1 MYTSS
6 VGQTKMNL
14 DNGMDKN
21 MSSVNLSTDYGNQNL
36 PFYSNT
42 ASGFAPLPS
51 PSSMTSSPNTPML
64 SPVRHSFS
72 QPHQARHYSMPVAS
86 TGSSSIP
93 RYGYRNSFDMMSI
106 QNDRPQIGPVH
117 PHMIPEVNVYYNEAR
132 IKSENDHDHESIN
145 QKQQQQQQSQQQS
158 GFTSS
163 PNIGQLL
170 NPVHPL
176 NKNPN
181 PLQTGSDNNTLFQ
194 SMGIPDN
201 TNSAY
206 PNYSSMNN
214 RSSFEGKLP
223 SIPDDGMLRNST
235 NTTGGGGGS
244 GYGGY
249 DSFYN
254 QRQQPLANTHSVSDS
269 IIPMFRNGIVHPS
282 MYDEIQTYGNDRPE
296 LGMEPL
302 MLK

>member
-1 MYTSS
+1 
-6 VGQTKMNL
+6 
-14 DNGMDKN
+14 
-21 MSSVNLSTDYGNQNL
+21 
-36 PFYSNT
+36 
-42 ASGFAPLPS
+42 
-51 PSSMTSSPNTPML
+51 
-64 SPVRHSFS
+64 
-72 QPHQARHYSMPVAS
+72 
-86 TGSSSIP
+86 
-93 RYGYRNSFDMMSI
+93 
-106 QNDRPQIGPVH
+106 
-117 PHMIPEVNVYYNEAR
+117 
-132 IKSENDHDHESIN
+132 
-145 QKQQQQQQSQQQS
+145 
-158 GFTSS
+158 
-163 PNIGQLL
+163 
-170 NPVHPL
+170 
-176 NKNPN
+176 
-181 PLQTGSDNNTLFQ
+181 
-194 SMGIPDN
+194 
-201 TNSAY
+201 
-206 PNYSSMNN
+206 MNN